1 MPRLPAREVG
11 MRMHETNLALLE
23 FLGIEPDS
31 GVTRIEIVAVPNQFP
46 VVTITRLLLHST
58 WENET
63 RMFKLVPYSTPE

>member
-23 FLGIEPDS
+23 FLGIELDS